1 MSEIKTPQAG
11 EWWGDDSGPAFYMI
25 GRNTLGQMVYEVR
38 SRSRSYI
45 ENDTTN
51 YWADAVHL
59 PDCTGW
65 DWKEPD
71 WAPLDPET
79 YGWHKLRLKV
89 DQCCGEITGGQ
100 WEPVMFESRKPLA
113 DFSDLKFR
121 CERKDL
127 PIKPPAKPDPG
138 KGWRLLEPGER
149 VIQGDE
155 YWEPRGTPRWEQSDN
170 WRYRN
175 GEQSSELVYRRRK
188 EKPSA
193 VASLDVYKQVITE
206 REALKS
212 EVHSLKHKLNV
223 VIAQRNEALKTH
235 SEEEKKERDRLKNGW
250 DDTFAQLIAANNENA
265 ALKSQISK
273 LTAERNAL
281 QDLLREI
288 EAKAKCYEWKF

>member
-138 KGWRLLEPGER
+138 EGWRLLEPGEL

-155 YWEPRGTPRWEQSDN
+155 YLDPVHGGWEESIN
-170 WRYRN
+170 WKSPLE
-175 GEQSSELVYRRRK
+175 GKQHGFPYRRRK
-188 EKPSA
+188 PQEP
-193 VASLDVYKQVITE
+193 VITHGGPYV
-206 REALKS
+206 S
-212 EVHSLKHKLNV
+212 IDVHQKV
-223 VIAQRNEALKTH
+223 VA
-235 SEEEKKERDRLKNGW
+235 ERDALLKMM
-250 DDTFAQLIAANNENA
+250 
-265 ALKSQISK
+265 
-273 LTAERNAL
+273 
-281 QDLLREI
+281 REI
-288 EAKAKCYEWKF
+288 EAKAKFYESPF

>member
-11 EWWGDDSGPAFYMI
+11 ELWETRSGERAYVAASLHAAGKIPYSEYSELTGWSMAGGSI
-25 GRNTLGQMVYEVR
+25 SGRSWSRNGQWFAGCDGEHDLVK
-38 SRSRSYI
+38 
-45 ENDTTN
+45 
-51 YWADAVHL
+51 HL

-138 KGWRLLEPGER
+138 EGFRLLEPDEK
-149 VIQGDE
+149 VIKGDE
-155 YWEPRGTPRWEQSDN
+155 YYEPRGTPRWEKSDN

-193 VASLDVYKQVITE
+193 VVSLDTYEK
-206 REALKS
+206 
-212 EVHSLKHKLNV
+212 V
-223 VIAQRNEALKTH
+223 V
-235 SEEEKKERDRLKNGW
+235 
-250 DDTFAQLIAANNENA
+250 
-265 ALKSQISK
+265 
-273 LTAERNAL
+273 AERNAL
-281 QDLLREI
+281 QDRLREI
-288 EAKAKCYEWKF
+288 EAKAKF